1 MSSLYILEI
10 KPLSEVSF
18 ANILSH
24 MVGSLFLLLL
34 CFFSCA
40 ETFYFDEILFV
51 SFFPL
56 YVPCSR
62 GRINENIAV
71 WNI

>member
-10 KPLSEVSF
+10 KPLSEVSL
-18 ANILSH
+18 ANMFSH
-24 MVGSLFLLLL
+24 TVGSLFVLMLFLL
-34 CFFSCA
+34 A
-40 ETFYFDEILFV
+40 VQKEAFYSDEIPFV
-51 SFFPL
+51 YPFL

-62 GRINENIAV
+62 GHVTENIAV